1 MRNCSTIDLSKNNN
15 ACYCPTDA
23 STTDVNSQRKW
34 LQLQFGVHV
43 RTLFRLPWQ
52 LSTVFDGAWRD
63 LICPCRWVDDSH
75 RQRRMYSGWISLI
88 FYKGTGVMYKHVF
101 EIWITRLICLFGK
114 NPAWYIGIV
123 QVGSQ
128 IFWIYHM
135 IFYCRFSMRVF
146 TAQNM
151 RVLSRQMGHKMYS
164 VHSDLYVKT
173 RWSPVHFGRL
183 RYL

>member
-1 MRNCSTIDLSKNNN
+1 MLLSDWCQHHGRQL
-15 ACYCPTDA
+15 AEDF
-23 STTDVNSQRKW
+23 W
-34 LQLQFGVHV
+34 LQVQFGVHV

-101 EIWITRLICLFGK
+101 EIWITRLIYLFGK

-135 IFYCRFSMRVF
+135 IFYPRFSSRVF
-146 TAQNM
+146 TAM
-151 RVLSRQMGHKMYS
+151 
-164 VHSDLYVKT
+164 
-173 RWSPVHFGRL
+173 WSLLCACRCHGTQSFR
-183 RYL
+183 RIESSACQFRE